1 MPSFV
6 LRRVFTGIL
15 LRRENFAGPGRATHA
30 RDKGRNY
37 ALYYLICPQEYSNIS
52 VEKRALRMI
61 FKRLTE
67 KEKTLLDNKSTENMI
82 LFYEPE
88 LRLIAEGENAKGLIN
103 KKMVKR
109 FLKSGILEHNR
120 GDGRRR
126 IKLSRKGRKLYGLP
140 F

>member
-1 MPSFV
+1 
-6 LRRVFTGIL
+6 
-15 LRRENFAGPGRATHA
+15 
-30 RDKGRNY
+30 
-37 ALYYLICPQEYSNIS
+37 
-52 VEKRALRMI
+52 MI

-88 LRLIAEGENAKGLIN
+88 LRLIAKGENAKGLIN

-109 FLKSGILEHNR
+109 FLKSGILERNM